1 MESLCHKLGTLA
13 AELSAVSVKLNG
25 MPVAKAFE
33 ACAQLDVLAPSQIAP
48 DGAGA
53 TEPEYGGGGTA
64 AVPTRGAVPDTG
76 LLADVELPEDSDS
89 VQLGWDGDT
98 PQRTPQAAAPLP
110 LGARPEGAMP
120 FSEDP
125 IELRKARQRA
135 GIPEEN
141 TPAVM
146 VRKEHRQQGSF
157 KVLRRLRST
166 LHSC

>member
-33 ACAQLDVLAPSQIAP
+33 ACAQLDVLTPAQIAP

-53 TEPEYGGGGTA
+53 TESRCGGSGIA
-64 AVPTRGAVPDTG
+64 AAPTGGAVPDTG
-76 LLADVELPEDSDS
+76 LLTDVELPEDSDS

-98 PQRTPQAAAPLP
+98 PQHTPKAAAPLP

-120 FSEDP
+120 FSGDP
-125 IELRKARQRA
+125 VELRKARQRA
-135 GIPEEN
+135 GIPEED

-146 VRKEHRQQGSF
+146 VRRDRCQQGSCKLF
-157 KVLRRLRST
+157 KGK
-166 LHSC
+166 